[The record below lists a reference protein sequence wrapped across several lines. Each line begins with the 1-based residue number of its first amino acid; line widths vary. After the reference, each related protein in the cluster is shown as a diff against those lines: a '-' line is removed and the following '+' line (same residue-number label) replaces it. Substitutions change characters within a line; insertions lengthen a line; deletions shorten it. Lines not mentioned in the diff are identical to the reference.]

1 MNFFEHQ
8 DRARRTTG
16 RLVVLMAV
24 AVAGIVGA
32 TYLLVASIFVVG
44 SRSHD
49 AQGLIPAAAWWQPD
63 IFAAVAA
70 SVGAVVGGGSGYKAM
85 QLSGG
90 GSRLATLLGGRLLP
104 PDTLDPLERKILNV
118 VEEMAI
124 ASGLT
129 VPPVYLLDHED
140 GINAFAAGIRLDD
153 AVIGVTRGAVEQLN
167 RDELQGVM
175 AHEFGHILHGDMR
188 LNVRLIAIVHGILV
202 IGLLGHMLLRLAGH
216 SMGRSRDSKD
226 NGLPAMLAL
235 FGTALMVI
243 GFVGTF
249 LGSLIKAAVSRQRE
263 FLADASAVQFTRN
276 PAGLAG
282 ALAKIATAGSRL
294 GTPHAAEASHL
305 FFASALESLFA
316 THPPLQERIRRLD
329 AAAASDISAAAAPG
343 LTTGGEQAAASLVA
357 GERPVPAQEVV
368 AAIGAPQA
376 ADIAVSRVDVRAIA
390 APLQAAAHDPF
401 GCRAVIYGLVLD
413 RDSEVQTRQREHL
426 AGYAELGVLKE
437 FERLLPMIE
446 MVPRRHRLTLVD
458 TAVGTLKGLSPP
470 QYRQF
475 RDTLMILITAD
486 RRLGLF
492 EWMVQKIVVH
502 HLDRVF
508 GEKSSRRHRSRR
520 PRPRDVAVLLSSL
533 AHAGSR
539 HAEAAK
545 AAFARGA
552 ARTGLAGLKL
562 LPRDEARLAAIDA
575 SLDALARTK
584 PASRQRLMDAVAA
597 TLSHDDTII
606 PQEAELLRGVAAVL
620 DCPLPP
626 TLGAGGTHGFRPA

>member
-1 MNFFEHQ
+1 MNFFAHQ
-8 DRARRTTG
+8 YRARRTTG

-32 TYLLVASIFVVG
+32 TYLLVAGIFIVG
-44 SRSHD
+44 SRPDD
-49 AQGLIPAAAWWQPD
+49 AQGVIPAAAWWQPD

-104 PDTLDPLERKILNV
+104 PDTRDPLERKILNV

-124 ASGLT
+124 ASGMT

-153 AVIGVTRGAVEQLN
+153 AVIGATRGAVEQLN

-216 SMGRSRDSKD
+216 SMGRRRDSKD
-226 NGLPAMLAL
+226 DGLPAMLAL

-282 ALAKIATAGSRL
+282 ALAKIATATAGSRL
-294 GTPHAAEASHL
+294 ATPHAAEASHL
-305 FFASALESLFA
+305 FFASALGSLFA

-329 AAAASDISAAAAPG
+329 AAAASDIPAAAAPG
-343 LTTGGEQAAASLVA
+343 LATGADEAAASLVA
-357 GERPVPAQEVV
+357 GERLVLAKEAV
-368 AAIGAPQA
+368 AAIGAPQT
-376 ADIAVSRVDVRAIA
+376 ADIALSRVDIDTIA
-390 APLQAAAHDPF
+390 APLQAASHEPF
-401 GCRAVIYGLVLD
+401 GCCAVIYGLVLD
-413 RDSEVQTRQREHL
+413 RNSEVQARQREHL
-426 AGYAELGVLKE
+426 AGHAEPGVLKE

-446 MVPRRHRLTLVD
+446 MVPRRQWLTLVD
-458 TAVGTLKGLSPP
+458 TAVGTLKGLSLP

-475 RDTLMILITAD
+475 RENLMILVTAD

-492 EWMVQKIVVH
+492 EWMLQKIVVH
-502 HLDRVF
+502 HLDPVF
-508 GEKSSRRHRSRR
+508 GKKSSRRHRSRR
-520 PRPRDVAVLLSSL
+520 PRPRDVTILLSSL

-539 HAEAAK
+539 HAETVE

-562 LPRDEARLAAIDA
+562 LPRDEARVAALDA
-575 SLDALARTK
+575 ALDALARIK
-584 PASRQRLMDAVAA
+584 PASRERLMDAVVA
-597 TLSHDDTII
+597 TLSHDGTII
-606 PQEAELLRGVAAVL
+606 PQEAELLRGVAEVL
-620 DCPLPP
+620 DCPMPP
-626 TLGAGGTHGFRPA
+626 TLGAGGTHGC

>member
-16 RLVVLMAV
+16 RLVVLMVV

-32 TYLLVASIFVVG
+32 TYLLVAGIFIIG
-44 SRSHD
+44 SRPHD
-49 AQGLIPAAAWWQPD
+49 AQGLIPTAAWWQPD

-104 PDTLDPLERKILNV
+104 PDASDPLERKILNV

-282 ALAKIATAGSRL
+282 ALVKIATAGSRL

-329 AAAASDISAAAAPG
+329 AAAASDIPAAAAPG
-343 LTTGGEQAAASLVA
+343 LTIGGEQAAASLVA
-357 GERPVPAQEVV
+357 GERPVPTQEAV

-376 ADIAVSRVDVRAIA
+376 ADIAVSRVEIDTIA

-413 RDSEVQTRQREHL
+413 RNSEVQTRQREHL
-426 AGYAELGVLKE
+426 AGYAEPGVLKE

-446 MVPRRHRLTLVD
+446 MVPRRHRLALVD

-475 RDTLMILITAD
+475 RDTLMILTTAD

-492 EWMVQKIVVH
+492 EWVLQKIVVH
-502 HLDRVF
+502 HLDPVF

-520 PRPRDVAVLLSSL
+520 PRHRDVAVLLSSL

-545 AAFARGA
+545 AAFAHGA

-562 LPRDEARLAAIDA
+562 LSRDEARLAAIDA
-575 SLDALARTK
+575 ALDALARTK
-584 PASRQRLMDAVAA
+584 PASRQRLMDAVVA

-626 TLGAGGTHGFRPA
+626 TLGAARDHGRGT